1 MPISRAEIL
10 AEDAEVLID
19 QLCQRW
25 SGEHAV
31 AKRDAGVEVT
41 FDTGSC
47 YLVAEP
53 DKLVVI
59 VEAVED
65 EAHDQ
70 LEGYV
75 DNALDAL
82 KGVELDIVWEA

>member
-1 MPISRAEIL
+1 MPISRAEIH

-25 SGEHAV
+25 SADNTVEHH
-31 AKRDAGVEVT
+31 DHGVEVN
-41 FDTGSC
+41 FGDGSC

-53 DKLVVI
+53 DKLVVV

-65 EAHDQ
+65 TIHDR
-70 LEGYV
+70 LEGEV
-75 DNALDAL
+75 DAALDAL
-82 KGVELDIVWEA
+82 KGVELDIIWEA

>member
-1 MPISRAEIL
+1 MPISRAEIP

-25 SGEHAV
+25 SADHDVERHDH
-31 AKRDAGVEVT
+31 RVEVR
-41 FDTGSC
+41 FDAGSC

-53 DKLVVI
+53 DKLMVV

-65 EAHDQ
+65 GVHDR
-70 LEGYV
+70 LEWEV
-75 DNALDAL
+75 DAALDAL

>member
-10 AEDAEVLID
+10 AEDAVVLID

-41 FDTGSC
+41 FATGSC

-53 DKLVVI
+53 DKLVVV

-70 LEGYV
+70 LEGEV
-75 DNALDAL
+75 DNTLDAL
-82 KGVELDIVWEA
+82 RGVELDIVWEA

>member
-1 MPISRAEIL
+1 MPISRAEL
-10 AEDAEVLID
+10 PAEDAEVLID

-25 SGEHAV
+25 AADHAV
-31 AKRDAGVEVT
+31 ERHDHRVEVN
-41 FDTGSC
+41 FGNGSC

-53 DKLVVI
+53 DKLLVV

-65 EAHDQ
+65 DIHDR
-70 LEGYV
+70 LEGEV
-75 DNALDAL
+75 DAALDGL

>member
-1 MPISRAEIL
+1 MPISRAEIP
-10 AEDAEVLID
+10 ADDAEALID

-41 FDTGSC
+41 FATGSC

-53 DKLVVI
+53 DKLVVV

-70 LEGYV
+70 LEGEV
-75 DNALDAL
+75 DNTLDAL
-82 KGVELDIVWEA
+82 RGVELDIVWEA